1 MPARDP
7 HAIRIVPVKTFE
19 LKAEGKAHPRPG
31 RKLMYRNGPLL
42 TAVDIHTIFWGA
54 AWQGAQAELVGQVNS
69 FFQFVVTSSL
79 IDQLAEYSVT
89 GFAIGHGS
97 FAGTTTIATSE
108 PGPSISDTQI
118 QAFLTTDPVAKTAFD
133 PASHQP
139 PQVPNRLVF
148 LYLPPGTVVTM
159 GGSASCT
166 NFCGY
171 HSEIDG
177 QKFYA
182 AMPFPGCGGCTG
194 GLSTI
199 DALTS
204 TSSHELCEAITDPI
218 PGSGWYND
226 QYGEIGDLC
235 AWQTKTLGAY
245 TVQKEWSNTASACV

>member
-19 LKAEGKAHPRPG
+19 LKTPGKVHPRPG
-31 RKLMYRNGPLL
+31 GRLTYRDGPLL

-54 AWQGAQAELVGQVNS
+54 AWQGAQAGLIGQINS
-69 FFQFVVTSSL
+69 FFQFVVTSPL
-79 IDQLAEYSVT
+79 IDQLAEYSVP
-89 GFAIGHGS
+89 GFAIGHGT

-108 PGPSISDTQI
+108 PGPSISDTEI
-118 QAFLTTDPVAKTAFD
+118 QAFLTTDPAAKTAFD
-133 PASHQP
+133 PASQQP
-139 PQVPNRLVF
+139 PQVSNRLVF
-148 LYLPPGTVVTM
+148 LYLPPGTVVAM

-171 HSEIDG
+171 HSEIEG

-182 AMPFPGCGGCTG
+182 VMPFPGCGGCNG
-194 GLSTI
+194 GLSTL

-204 TSSHELCEAITDPI
+204 TSSHELCESITDPL
-218 PGSGWYND
+218 PGSGWYDD

-235 AWQTKTLGAY
+235 AWQTKTLGTY
-245 TVQKEWSNTASACV
+245 TVQKEWSNAASSCR